1 MAQLRNLEASRKG
14 RVEEQG
20 GYQWWCGGEE
30 GWGKGEGN
38 CCGTVLESGGKQKGQ
53 GGGARGKVMGW
64 QEEGWGRVEGACCSC
79 GAAPESGGK
88 QKGKRGREEVMGWG
102 WRYRWA
108 GRATAVAQLWSPDVV
123 NRRAA
128 G

>member
-1 MAQLRNLEASRKG
+1 
-14 RVEEQG
+14 
-20 GYQWWCGGEE
+20 
-30 GWGKGEGN
+30 
-38 CCGTVLESGGKQKGQ
+38 
-53 GGGARGKVMGW
+53 MGW